1 MNIRKRT
8 IVMLC
13 LNFLLLGCQ
22 KDNIKSGNLINK
34 TNPDAPKQIIS
45 NEITY
50 FYLDFYH
57 YNCTTQNDSHKF
69 TFEITTNKQGIV
81 MAYEKHTNIQFEAD
95 GELLTNLQTI
105 IQEHQLVQNNGIY
118 LLRTGVDPKYQ
129 KCELHVM
136 YRSNET
142 LDYTTN
148 NDPNALW
155 TKQIYTL
162 FNEWFLSKGIVDLS
176 SKK

>member
-1 MNIRKRT
+1 M
-8 IVMLC
+8 MLC
-13 LNFLLLGCQ
+13 LNFLFFGCK
-22 KDNIKSGNLINK
+22 KDNIESGNLIDK

-57 YNCTTQNDSHKF
+57 FNCATQNDSHEF
-69 TFEITTNKQGIV
+69 TFEITTNEQGIV
-81 MAYEKHTNIQFEAD
+81 MAYEKHSNIQFEAD
-95 GELLTNLQTI
+95 EKLLTHLQII
-105 IQEHQLVQNNGIY
+105 IQEQQLVQNNGIY

-136 YRSNET
+136 YRSNER

-155 TKQIYTL
+155 TEQIYTL

-176 SKK
+176 SKKIMN

>member
-1 MNIRKRT
+1 MNSVKR
-8 IVMLC
+8 IIMMLC
-13 LNFLLLGCQ
+13 LNFLFFGCK
-22 KDNIKSGNLINK
+22 KDNLESGNLIDK

-57 YNCTTQNDSHKF
+57 FNCATQNDSHEF
-69 TFEITTNKQGIV
+69 TFEITTNEQGIV

-95 GELLTNLQTI
+95 GELLTNLHTI